1 MSAAAGLKLSVF
13 FGERDVADGRFLAE
27 RIIAEAERAGVA
39 GAILMRGVEGF
50 GIKHRRRTDRLLTL
64 SEDLPVVA
72 IAVGGA
78 EPVEEAA
85 ARIGRI
91 DFDGL
96 VTLERLRLLTPP
108 AEAESAK
115 QEEDAKLSVYLGRG
129 RRVDGQPAYRWLI
142 SRLREAGVEG
152 GTVLLGVDG
161 ILSGARRRAGFFSRN
176 VDVPALVVSVG
187 RTDRLAATAAAVA
200 ELPGAPVAT
209 LERVHVCKRDGGPM
223 TPPPAVPERDRG
235 GMSIWQKLTLYSS
248 EQVHVG
254 GRPVHV
260 EAVRRLRAASA
271 DGATAL
277 RGVWGF
283 DGRHAPHGDRLGS
296 LRRRVPTLTVVIDS
310 PARTRDWLAI
320 LDEITPDRGLITS
333 EIVPARHA
341 RGLGGDEALA
351 GLARPHDR

>member
-1 MSAAAGLKLSVF
+1 VSAAAGLKLSVF

-27 RIIAEAERAGVA
+27 RIIAEGERAGVA

-129 RRVDGQPAYRWLI
+129 RRVDGEPAYRWLI

-161 ILSGARRRAGFFSRN
+161 ILSGSRRRAGFFSRN

-187 RTDRLAATAAAVA
+187 RADRLAAAAAAVA

-310 PARTRDWLAI
+310 PARTRDWLVI

-341 RGLGGDEALA
+341 RGHGGDEAPPVLA
-351 GLARPHDR
+351 GLPR

>member
-13 FGERDVADGRFLAE
+13 FGERDVVDGRFLAE
-27 RIIAEAERAGVA
+27 RIIAEAERAGVG
-39 GAILMRGVEGF
+39 GAIMMRGVEGF

-72 IAVGGA
+72 IAVGEAG
-78 EPVEEAA
+78 PVEAA
-85 ARIGRI
+85 AASIGRI

-96 VTLERLRLLTPP
+96 VTLERLRLLAPP
-108 AEAESAK
+108 VEDGGLEG
-115 QEEDAKLSVYLGRG
+115 DAKLSVYLGRG
-129 RRVDGQPAYRWLI
+129 RRVDGQPAHRWLI

-187 RTDRLAATAAAVA
+187 RTDRLAAAAAAVA
-200 ELPGAPVAT
+200 ELPGASVAT
-209 LERVHVCKRDGGPM
+209 LERVHVCKRDGGPL

-235 GMSIWQKLTLYSS
+235 GMSVWQKLTLYSS

>member
-1 MSAAAGLKLSVF
+1 
-13 FGERDVADGRFLAE
+13 RFLAE
-27 RIIAEAERAGVA
+27 RIIAEGERAGVA

-129 RRVDGQPAYRWLI
+129 RRVDGEPAYRWLI

-161 ILSGARRRAGFFSRN
+161 ILSGSRRRAGFFSRN

-187 RTDRLAATAAAVA
+187 RADRLAAAAAAVA

-209 LERVHVCKRDGGPM
+209 LEWVHVCKRDGGPM

-235 GMSIWQKLTLYSS
+235 GMSIWQ
-248 EQVHVG
+248 
-254 GRPVHV
+254 
-260 EAVRRLRAASA
+260 
-271 DGATAL
+271 
-277 RGVWGF
+277 
-283 DGRHAPHGDRLGS
+283 
-296 LRRRVPTLTVVIDS
+296 
-310 PARTRDWLAI
+310 
-320 LDEITPDRGLITS
+320 
-333 EIVPARHA
+333 
-341 RGLGGDEALA
+341 
-351 GLARPHDR
+351 

>member
-1 MSAAAGLKLSVF
+1 
-13 FGERDVADGRFLAE
+13 
-27 RIIAEAERAGVA
+27 
-39 GAILMRGVEGF
+39 
-50 GIKHRRRTDRLLTL
+50 
-64 SEDLPVVA
+64 
-72 IAVGGA
+72 
-78 EPVEEAA
+78 
-85 ARIGRI
+85 
-91 DFDGL
+91 
-96 VTLERLRLLTPP
+96 
-108 AEAESAK
+108 
-115 QEEDAKLSVYLGRG
+115 
-129 RRVDGQPAYRWLI
+129 
-142 SRLREAGVEG
+142 
-152 GTVLLGVDG
+152 
-161 ILSGARRRAGFFSRN
+161 
-176 VDVPALVVSVG
+176 LVVSVG
-187 RTDRLAATAAAVA
+187 RSDRLAAAAAAVA

-260 EAVRRLRAASA
+260 EALRRLRAASA

-283 DGRHAPHGDRLGS
+283 EGRHAPHGDRLGS

-310 PARTRDWLAI
+310 PARTRDWLAT

-341 RGLGGDEALA
+341 RGHGGDEAPPVLA
-351 GLARPHDR
+351 GLPR

>member
-27 RIIAEAERAGVA
+27 RIIAEGERAGVA

-72 IAVGGA
+72 IAVGEAG
-78 EPVEEAA
+78 PVEETA

-96 VTLERLRLLTPP
+96 VTLERLRLLAPP
-108 AEAESAK
+108 YEAASASP
-115 QEEDAKLSVYLGRG
+115 EGDAKLSVYLGRG
-129 RRVDGQPAYRWLI
+129 RRVDGEPAYRWLI

-176 VDVPALVVSVG
+176 VDVPALVVAVG
-187 RTDRLAATAAAVA
+187 RAERLAAAAAAVG

-283 DGRHAPHGDRLGS
+283 EGRHAPHGDRLGS

-310 PARTRDWLAI
+310 PARTRDWLAT

-341 RGLGGDEALA
+341 RGHGGDEAPPVLA
-351 GLARPHDR
+351 GLPR